1 MLIQTEVKKL
11 GGNKNMILS
20 GRTILEKLEKKEL
33 YIEPI
38 TRSQIQPASVDLRL
52 GNHFLTIDEHVT
64 PMISLDKPAEYKEIY
79 QQVIIIPPQSFI
91 LGTTLEF
98 ISLPNNMTAFV
109 EGRSSIGR
117 LGLFIQNAG
126 WVDPGFEGHITLELY
141 NANRVPI
148 ELKEGRRICQLVL
161 ASLDQETTPYMGK
174 YVGQNKA
181 TESRVYLDEE
191 EEGLKIRR
199 NQEFKEFD

>member
-1 MLIQTEVKKL
+1 
-11 GGNKNMILS
+11 MILS
-20 GRTILEKLEKKEL
+20 DKTILKKLEEQEL
-33 YIEPI
+33 VIQPLSK
-38 TRSQIQPASVDLRL
+38 SQVQPASVDLRL
-52 GNHFLTIDEHVT
+52 ANHFLTVDENTVPLITIDQ
-64 PMISLDKPAEYKEIY
+64 PADYKEFY
-79 QQVIIIPPQSFI
+79 KDRIIIPPQSFI
-91 LGTTLEF
+91 LGTTLEC

-161 ASLDQETTPYMGK
+161 VTLDQETTPYIGK
-174 YVGQNKA
+174 YRCQNKA
-181 TESRVYLDEE
+181 TESRVYLDNEVEE
-191 EEGLKIRR
+191 VYMMQK
-199 NQEFKEFD
+199 QKFKEFD